1 MLGIF
6 LVASSL
12 LFLIAS
18 LSASPPV
25 DLRINLIHVD
35 SRSNFTTSELFH
47 RASQRTRYRTKTL
60 ESKLTNSS
68 PNFRSPLHSMGG
80 EYLLELAIGTPPIP
94 FMAIVDTGS
103 DLIWTQCEPCV
114 SCFAQPTPVYD
125 PSRSSTFSPL
135 PCSSRLCESLAYYNC
150 TPECRYYYNY
160 SDSASTQG
168 VLATET
174 LIFSAHSARN
184 VTFGCGHAN
193 LGASFNSTGTVGLG
207 RGPGSLVSQLGIEKF
222 SYCLTSFLES
232 NITSPLLFGSM
243 ADLNASL
250 GATQS
255 TPLTQNPF
263 DPSFY
268 YLDLKGISI
277 GETLLP
283 IRAETFELKKD
294 GSGGVIIDTG
304 TALTRLEQAGY
315 DIVVQEIKSFV
326 NLPLVNSSEL
336 CFSLSSRLV
345 PNMPDMILHFEGANM
360 TLPMD
365 NYMIVDSNNGLFC
378 LAMIGVTGG
387 SILGNYQQKN
397 IHILYNLVGGMLS
410 FVPAKCSE
418 M

>member
-1 MLGIF
+1 MESLERGSEKIQASTRDVRH
-6 LVASSL
+6 LSCCILSSL
-12 LFLIAS
+12 LAS

-25 DLRINLIHVD
+25 DLRINLIHID
-35 SRSNFTTSELFH
+35 SRSNFSTSELFH
-47 RASQRTRYRTKTL
+47 RASQRTRYRTKTREL
-60 ESKLTNSS
+60 KLTNSS
-68 PNFRSPLHSMGG
+68 PNFRSSLHSMDG
-80 EYLLELAIGTPPIP
+80 EYLLELAIGTPSIP

-103 DLIWTQCEPCV
+103 DLIWTQCEPCI
-114 SCFAQPTPVYD
+114 SCFAQPTPYTT
-125 PSRSSTFSPL
+125 PPGPL
-135 PCSSRLCESLAYYNC
+135 PSLHSPAQALCV
-150 TPECRYYYNY
+150 R
-160 SDSASTQG
+160 ASHTITAPR
-168 VLATET
+168 V
-174 LIFSAHSARN
+174 
-184 VTFGCGHAN
+184 
-193 LGASFNSTGTVGLG
+193 
-207 RGPGSLVSQLGIEKF
+207 P
-222 SYCLTSFLES
+222 S
-232 NITSPLLFGSM
+232 NITSPLLFGSL
-243 ADLNASL
+243 ADLNASS

-255 TPLTQNPF
+255 TPLAQNPF

-315 DIVVQEIKSFV
+315 DIVAREIKSIV

-365 NYMIVDSNNGLFC
+365 NYMIVDSNKGLFC

-397 IHILYNLVGGMLS
+397 IHILYNLAGGMLS

-418 M
+418 I